1 MPNAFDFTASPF
13 DCLSPQERE
22 RVREV
27 VDVAYFAQGRTILDV
42 GAVPAQLYVVMKGV
56 VAQHEGEQVVATYGP
71 QDSFDARALMAGRS
85 SSRFVA
91 REEVLA
97 YELPRE
103 AVMELIGSNAA
114 FGALL
119 FAELSDKLGALA
131 ELRGRHELQ
140 ALGMA
145 RVVDAFVRPV
155 RVLDAATDIVA
166 VAGIFQAE
174 HVSSVLV
181 RESEQPGARLG
192 IFTRA
197 SLQRAILDGT
207 PPARLPAARFATFDL
222 LTTTPEEPIGEALAR
237 MLRGR
242 VHRLVVLR
250 AGEVQGVLEA
260 LDLFSFLANH
270 SYLITVQIDM
280 AQDLGALADAAS
292 KITRMVSL
300 LHRGGTRIGLI
311 AGLVTELNTR
321 LFQRAWSLI
330 APPELVANSCLFVMG
345 SEGRGEQI
353 LKTDQDNGLVLR
365 DGYQAPPD
373 LPELATRFVAAL
385 ADFGYPPCPGGVML
399 DRPRWRMSSAE
410 FAATLRA
417 WLHERG
423 PEQVMDLAIFLD
435 ARAVCGDAR
444 LLRELRE
451 RVLHEAPGD
460 DMLLARFASAV
471 DAFGAGTAWWARL
484 LGDANQAIDLKKEG
498 MFALVHG
505 VRSLALAAGIA
516 GSGTEERIAA
526 LAAQGLLGHV
536 EADELLQALH
546 VLMELR
552 LQAGLDQIERRQ
564 AVTGLLDP
572 RQLGSLERSL
582 LKDALGV
589 VKRFRGM
596 LHRRF
601 QLDRL

>member
-13 DCLSPQERE
+13 DCLDPQERE
-22 RVREV
+22 RVRAA
-27 VDVAYFAQGRTILDV
+27 VDVAYFPQGRTILEV
-42 GAVPAQLYVVMKGV
+42 GSVPAQLYVVMKGV
-56 VAQHEGEQVVATYGP
+56 VAQFDGEQMVASYGP
-71 QDSFDARALMAGRS
+71 QDCFDARALMAGRS

-103 AVMELIGSNAA
+103 AVRELIASNAA

-131 ELRGRHELQ
+131 QLRARHELQ

-145 RVVDAFVRPV
+145 RVADAFVRPV

-181 RESEQPGARLG
+181 RESGQPGARLG

-207 PPARLPAARFATFDL
+207 PPARLPAVRFATFDL

-250 AGEVQGVLEA
+250 DGEVAGVLEA

-270 SYLITVQIDM
+270 SYLITVRIDM
-280 AQDLGALADAAS
+280 AEDLAALADAAS
-292 KITRMVSL
+292 NITRMVSL

-365 DGYQAPPD
+365 DGYQPPPD
-373 LPELATRFVAAL
+373 LPALAARFVAAL
-385 ADFGYPPCPGGVML
+385 AEFGYPPCPGGVML
-399 DRPRWRMSSAE
+399 DHPRWRMSAAE
-410 FAATLRA
+410 FAAALRT

-423 PEQVMDLAIFLD
+423 PEQVMELAIFLD

-444 LLRELRE
+444 LLLGLREL
-451 RVLHEAPGD
+451 VLHEAPGD
-460 DMLLARFASAV
+460 DALLARFASAV
-471 DAFGAGTAWWARL
+471 DAFGSGTAWWARL
-484 LGDANQAIDLKKEG
+484 LGDAQQAIDLKKEG

-516 GSGTEERIAA
+516 ASSTEDRIAA
-526 LAAQGLLGHV
+526 LAAQGLLAHP

-552 LQAGLDQIERRQ
+552 LRAGLDQIERRQ
-564 AVTGLLDP
+564 PVTGLLEAQ
-572 RQLGSLERSL
+572 QLGSLERSL

-589 VKRFRGM
+589 VKRFRGT

>member
-1 MPNAFDFTASPF
+1 MPNDFDFSASPF

-27 VDVAYFAQGRTILDV
+27 VDVAYFPQGRTILDV

-56 VAQHEGEQVVATYGP
+56 VAQHDGEQVVASYGP

-145 RVVDAFVRPV
+145 RVADAFVRPV
-155 RVLDAATDIVA
+155 RVLDAATDIVT

-181 RESEQPGARLG
+181 RESDRPGARLG

-207 PPARLPAARFATFDL
+207 PPARLPAARFANFEL

-311 AGLVTELNTR
+311 ASLVTELNTR

-353 LKTDQDNGLVLR
+353 LKTDQDNGLLLR

-373 LPELATRFVAAL
+373 LPELAARFVAAL

-399 DRPRWRMSSAE
+399 ERPRWRMSSAD

-417 WLHERG
+417 CLHERG
-423 PEQVMDLAIFLD
+423 PEQLMDLAIFLD

-444 LLRELRE
+444 LLRELRD
-451 RVLHEAPGD
+451 RVLHEARGD
-460 DMLLARFASAV
+460 DMLLARFASAI

-484 LGDANQAIDLKKEG
+484 LGDANQPIDLKKEG

-516 GSGTEERIAA
+516 GSGTEERVAA

-564 AVTGLLDP
+564 AVTGLLEP